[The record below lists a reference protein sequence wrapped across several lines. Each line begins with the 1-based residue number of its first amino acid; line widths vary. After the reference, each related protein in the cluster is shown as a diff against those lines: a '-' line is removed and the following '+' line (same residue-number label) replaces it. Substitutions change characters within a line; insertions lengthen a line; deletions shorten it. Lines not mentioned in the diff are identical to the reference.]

1 MKLPSASCLA
11 IALSLAFPAYG
22 QTNVN
27 AGEDL
32 VASYLS
38 KGQYDLNLLG
48 DVSWNTAFTYASGNT
63 NNLKIA
69 GNGNKITFGPS
80 TGIYFYFSRNNGSLA
95 INDAVVET
103 QTFAGVRDSLFWI
116 GAAGITTNFDFNG
129 TTFQNIG
136 PTNFNL
142 YASGNYGPIISQ
154 RVNSVTN
161 IDGGAKGVV
170 FKGNHGLAD
179 QSGTIGISSGTMNFF
194 NNVTFDSNW
203 GANYSGAMA
212 IYSDAAP
219 TVNFN
224 GTTLFNNN
232 HTGHYGGAID
242 MWGGNGTLVFN
253 GDTRFTNNYTYSIMG
268 VTQDF
273 PNHYTDRS
281 ASGGAIHMG
290 FIASGGTTGT
300 SITFNGD
307 AVFDGNFVND
317 LKTTAY
323 NNAQGGAIGL
333 NQSREAGTHNYNLF
347 MNGHST
353 FNNNYVYS
361 LNGSGY
367 GGAIFLNAQGGS
379 ANIVGEAEFT
389 NNSAKTLGG
398 AIYIRK
404 GSLNINANKGDIV
417 FRGNRQGAT
426 FASENRTLDT
436 GNSYTFYK
444 PVEDTGTPN
453 AIYWET
459 SNTFNLDG
467 TQGNAIRFYDPL
479 SLVAGG
485 TLTLNQNG
493 TGETAFYGDNGV
505 STAYDTD
512 INVNTTVNGG
522 TFTVADGVNYGRTTF
537 GTFDLKTGAT
547 LKGENS
553 GTLKVATLNL
563 NNGSDLDVEGGTLM
577 LDSASIALGNAAN
590 GVVNL
595 SGYGTMNSSSALKAA
610 YAGTSVNA
618 TIGLN
623 GSGNA
628 EELRLEAPISG
639 TAKLVKNGEGTLLLP
654 TVQGYTDGTVVN
666 AGTLVLTENGTLG
679 SGTATV
685 NANGTL
691 QIDSPAS
698 GNVSFSNALLG
709 SGLLKVG
716 LASGTNTFDF
726 ASSAGTAFAGTVE
739 LNDGTF
745 SLSGTNT
752 AALGNSTLRLNAG
765 SMTNVGAGT
774 QAVGNIELNGGL
786 LRFPNLPTGVIQ
798 TGVLDLGSGT
808 VQVNADTSAI
818 SAKPLLQQDDGNTN
832 QLLIGANTVEGAASN
847 LVLQDLLGSVSGTVQ
862 SNVEQG
868 GNTVAVAS
876 YAYGLTSVSD
886 SPGNNGLFTS
896 YRLTQLDLQDGQT
909 LSLSGD
915 ATTPAGAN
923 DMKAK
928 MTGSGNLAIDATDTI
943 ILANTNNDYSG
954 NTSVNTGTLQLGTD
968 HALGNTSLLTI
979 SSGAGTDING
989 KTQTVGAL
997 GGAGSLNVNSGN
1009 LTVSSGGSFSGIISG
1024 NAGALTLAGG
1034 NLILTG
1040 ANTFTGTTTQ
1050 TSGLLQIGNGGT
1062 SGTYAGDIAAGG
1074 TVAFNRSDSSAYGGV
1089 ISGNGNLVK
1098 SGAGTLTLTG
1108 NNTYGGGT
1116 QINAGT
1122 LAVGNGG
1129 TSGSIAGN
1137 VTNNGTLTFN
1147 RSDDIT
1153 FGSVIGGSGGL
1164 DKFGNGKLTLTA
1176 ENAYAGATVVNNG
1189 TLALQQEN
1197 AAGTGTMTLADAT
1210 TLQLGFSDGVFDNAL
1225 FGTAT
1230 STVSVLGN
1238 NITLGANNTVF
1249 SGTWN
1254 VAGSANISRQNNL
1267 GNGSVV
1273 LGGTLNLNAQAGNY
1287 AFNNALS
1294 GAGKLNVAMATASD
1308 VFSFGN
1314 AANNGFTGTLSL
1326 GNGSFGL
1333 SGANTQVLTNASL
1346 QLNAGNVTTVGDGEQ
1361 AIGNLNLNGGS
1372 LAWDGFTTPD
1382 ESPNGTISTGNLAL
1396 NSGQIRVDISSA
1408 GASNPPAAGG
1418 TNLLQQDDGNVMAQL
1433 IAAQHLS
1440 GNISNIQLA
1449 DLNGNALAQNQEVGI
1464 VENGDTVANASYNF
1478 GLSTGTGNDG
1488 VYLDYRLSR
1497 LDILSGKTLTLSGDA
1512 TTPDGANDMKA
1523 KITGSGNL
1531 AITATDRIVIANAG
1545 NDYSG
1550 NTTVNTGTLELGT
1563 DHALGNTSL
1572 LAIASGAV
1580 TDINGKTQT
1589 VGALG
1594 GLGSLSVSSGNL
1606 TVSNGGNFGGV
1617 IEGNTGTVTLAGG
1630 NLVLTGANT
1639 YTGTTTVSTGSF
1651 QVGNGGTT
1659 GSYAGDIANDGTVT
1673 FNRSDDVAYSGV
1685 ITGSGSLVKE
1695 GAGKLTLTGNSDY
1708 AGGTSIDA
1716 GILQIGS
1723 GGIAGSISGD
1733 IDNNAQLVFNRSD
1746 DIAYNGVIIGN
1757 GSLDKEGSGIL
1768 TLTGENAYSGGT
1780 NVNAGILSLEQE
1792 NAAGSGA
1799 VNLADTTGMKLGF
1812 SNGTFDNAVA
1822 GGPASTVFVSGSN
1835 VTLDADNSG
1844 FSGVWDVSGSAN
1856 ITSQNNP
1863 GNGSVSLAG
1872 DLNLNA
1878 QAGNFVFNNA
1888 LSGAGKL
1895 NVAMATANDVFS
1907 FGATANNGF
1916 TGTLSLGSS
1925 RFELSGANTQV
1936 LANASLQLNNGN
1948 VTTVGDG
1955 EQAIGNLNLNGGSLA
1970 WDGFTTPEENPNGTI
1985 STDNLALNGGQ
1996 IRVDISAGGE
2006 SNPPASG
2013 GSNLLQQDD
2022 GNVSSKLISAGH
2034 VTGDISN
2041 IQLADLNGNAL
2052 VEDQMVGVVENGDK
2066 VADASYNYGLTT
2078 GSGNDGVYL
2087 NYGLTQ
2093 LDILSGK
2100 TLTFSGDATTPDGAN
2115 DMKAK
2120 ITGSGNLAINATDR
2134 IILANTNNDYTG
2146 STTVKSGT
2154 LQLGTD
2160 HALGNTSLLDI
2171 AAGATTDMNG
2181 KTQTVGALGGAGSLN
2196 VNSGNLTVSN
2206 GGDFGGV
2213 IEGNAG
2219 TVDLTGGTLTLTG
2232 ENTFTGATTVASGSL
2247 QIGNGGTTG
2256 SYAGS
2261 IANEGSVIFNR
2272 SDDIAYGGVV
2282 NGNGNLVKDGNGTL
2296 TLTGVNAYTGGTEVN
2311 SGTLQI
2317 GDGGTGGIIIGD
2329 IANAGEVVFNRS
2341 DDIAFGGVI
2350 SGNGSMSKEGNG
2362 VLTLTADQTYTGT
2375 TSVNAGTL
2383 AVGNGAT
2390 SGRIAGDIANAGS
2403 VVFNRSDDL
2412 AYSGVISGTG
2422 QVEQA
2427 GNGTLTLTG
2436 NNTYDGGTQISDGTL
2451 RLTGAGTLGSGTVNI
2466 ASRGTLL
2473 VDSPNGN
2480 AYTLNNRLEGD
2491 GQLQVAMG
2499 SKTDTF
2505 DFASSAG
2512 SRFTGKMN
2520 FDTGSM
2526 TLGDANTAA
2535 LSQATLDL
2543 GENAT
2548 VTMDGDRT
2556 IGNLTFGGGQ
2566 LNTTLKNGTNVDV
2579 LTVGYLDVNANDSP
2593 AMPGTVNYRGGT
2605 LNPEPDRSGN
2615 LLLQGDVNANNSIA
2629 IVRADSVSSVGTQLE
2644 LLMDGVAPQ
2653 DKTAVTTDG
2662 FGNDDLRATY
2672 GYMAVITDRKADN
2685 MTGLFG
2691 GYVLKTLESKTNA
2704 ILDSTTAPNANFG
2717 AKLTGVGN
2725 FEFQA
2730 NGNSITLV
2738 NAANDYS
2745 GQTTAA
2751 SGTLNM
2757 GRNNVFGQTSA
2768 LNIRSSA
2775 TVNMNGH
2782 TQTVG
2787 ELNGEAGSM
2796 FNLGGGVLTVTAGG
2810 NSNGVLSGSGNL
2822 HLTGGTLVVANANDN
2837 LSAAVDIQSGATARL
2852 LTAKGLGSGDIG
2864 LAGNLQFS
2872 GAQGTLANRL
2882 NGAGTVTLSDGSN
2895 ISFSADN
2902 SAFSGSVD
2910 IGSGTTLSA
2919 SAGSQLGT
2927 ASLANNGNLVLHSD
2941 GDWTFTN
2948 AMSGSG
2954 KLVKEGNGIVRVGSD
2969 YAHSGGTEI
2978 TYGSLVMENASSALS
2993 GSGDVRIAEGA
3004 TLAGYGSIGG
3014 SVFNFGTLAVGN
3026 GMELSRSATTGTLT
3040 IAGGLTNSGAIH
3052 LGGADVG
3059 NVLRVQGNF
3068 AGGGTLML
3076 NTVLGDDTS
3085 ATDKL
3090 VVEGNTSGS
3099 TAVLVNNK
3107 GGLGA
3112 DTHNGIQI
3120 VQVDGAS
3127 DGNFYLGSRV
3137 VQGAYDYRLYKGSVD
3152 NPDDGDWYLRS
3163 TRNDPAPVIRPEIG
3177 AYLANRDAAQTM
3189 FRHTLHDRMGESA
3202 FSEGKVA
3209 SKNAPAFWSYVE
3221 AGYGTGRAAGQIDQR
3236 RWSNKVQ
3243 VGGDFYRSAEDVNNW
3258 RVGAMAGYGTLRSR
3272 SLTEGQAYRAD
3283 SDLMGYN
3290 AGLYATWFAD
3300 GKAGADGPYLDG
3312 WIQHGWFKNKVKG
3325 DQLAEQRYN
3334 SRAWSGSVEG
3344 GWTFN
3349 AYSGKDYRFY
3359 VQPQVQVIYTRYHGN
3374 DVTENN
3380 GTVIENGHKDGIST
3394 RLGARLFG
3402 NGTGAG
3408 SRWQPYAE
3416 LNWLHNQKAS
3426 TIRIGDDSFDSA
3438 LPKDVAE
3445 LKAGFEVV
3453 LNKNTNAWA
3462 QVRMQKG
3469 DDHYKSVGGLAG
3481 IRVSW

>member
-1 MKLPSASCLA
+1 MKLPSASCVV

-22 QTNVN
+22 QISVQS
-27 AGEDL
+27 GDDL
-32 VASYLS
+32 VSGYLS

-48 DVSWNTAFTYASGNT
+48 DVSWNTAFTYASTNT
-63 NNLKIA
+63 NNLKIN
-69 GNGNKITFGPS
+69 GNGHKITFGPA
-80 TGIYFYFSRNNGSLA
+80 TGVYFYFSRNNGSLA

-116 GAAGITTNFDFNG
+116 GSAGITTNFDFNG

-142 YASGNYGPIISQ
+142 YASGNYSPIISQ

-179 QSGTIGISSGTMNFF
+179 QSGTIGISSGTMNFL

-212 IYSDAAP
+212 IYPDAAP

-253 GDTRFTNNYTYSIMG
+253 GDTSFTNNYTYSIMG
-268 VTQDF
+268 ATQDF

-290 FIASGGTTGT
+290 FIASAGTTGT
-300 SITFNGD
+300 SVTFNGD
-307 AVFDGNFVND
+307 ATFDGNFVND

-379 ANIVGEAEFT
+379 ANIAGAAEFT

-404 GSLNINANKGDIV
+404 GSLNINANTGDIV
-417 FRGNRQGAT
+417 FRGNRQGST
-426 FASENRTLDT
+426 FVSENRTLDT

-444 PVEDTGTPN
+444 PVEGTGTPN

-459 SNTFNLDG
+459 SNTLNLDG

-493 TGETAFYGDNGV
+493 TGETAFYGDNGA

-522 TFTVADGVNYGRTTF
+522 TFTVADGVKYGRTTF
-537 GTFDLKTGAT
+537 GTFDLNSGAT

-563 NNGSDLDVEGGTLM
+563 NNGTSLDVEGGTLM
-577 LDSASIALGNAAN
+577 LDSAAIALGNAVN
-590 GVVNL
+590 GTVNL
-595 SGYGTMNSSSALKAA
+595 TGYGTLNSSSALKAA

-618 TIGLN
+618 TIGLDS
-623 GSGNA
+623 SGNA

-666 AGTLVLTENGTLG
+666 EGTLVLTENGTLG
-679 SGTATV
+679 SGSATV

-691 QIDSPAS
+691 EIDSPAS
-698 GNVSFSNALLG
+698 GNVSFGNALLG
-709 SGLLKVG
+709 TGLLKVG

-752 AALGNSTLRLNAG
+752 AVLGNSTLRLNAG
-765 SMTNVGAGT
+765 STTNVGAGT
-774 QAVGNIELNGGL
+774 QAVGNMELNGGL

-798 TGVLDLGSGT
+798 TGVLNLGSGT

-832 QLLIGANTVEGAASN
+832 QLLIGANTVQGSASN
-847 LVLQDLLGSVSGTVQ
+847 LVLQDLSGSVSGTVQ
-862 SNVEQG
+862 SNVQQD

-896 YRLTQLDLQDGQT
+896 YRLTQLDLQNNRT
-909 LSLSGD
+909 LTLSGD

-928 MTGSGNLAIDATDTI
+928 ITGSGNLAIDATGTI
-943 ILANTNNDYSG
+943 ILANANNDYSG

-979 SSGAGTDING
+979 ADGASTDING
-989 KTQTVGAL
+989 KTQTVDSL
-997 GGAGSLNVNSGN
+997 VGAGSLNVNGGN
-1009 LTVSSGGSFSGIISG
+1009 LTVSNGGYFSGVMSG

-1034 NLILTG
+1034 DLILSG

-1050 TSGLLQIGNGGT
+1050 TSGLLQIGSGGT
-1062 SGTYAGDIAAGG
+1062 SGSYAGNIVAGG
-1074 TVAFNRSDSSAYGGV
+1074 TVAFNRSDSSEYGGV
-1089 ISGNGNLVK
+1089 ISGDGNLVK
-1098 SGAGTLTLTG
+1098 SSTGTLTLTG

-1129 TSGSIAGN
+1129 TSGSIAGD
-1137 VTNNGTLTFN
+1137 VTNNGKLAFN
-1147 RSDDIT
+1147 RGDDIT
-1153 FGSVIGGSGGL
+1153 FGGVITGSGSL
-1164 DKFGNGKLTLTA
+1164 DKSGNGKLTLTA
-1176 ENAYAGATVVNNG
+1176 ENAYAGTTVVNNG
-1189 TLALQQEN
+1189 TLALLQEN
-1197 AAGTGTMTLADAT
+1197 AAGTGTISLADTT
-1210 TLQLGFSDGVFDNAL
+1210 TLQLGFNNGVFDNSI
-1225 FGTAT
+1225 FGFAG
-1230 STVSVLGN
+1230 STVSVLGS
-1238 NITLGANNTVF
+1238 NITLGVSNPVF

-1254 VAGSANISRQNNL
+1254 VTGSANISTPGNL
-1267 GNGSVV
+1267 GNGSVS
-1273 LGGTLNLNAQAGNY
+1273 LAGDLNLNAQAGNY

-1294 GAGKLNVAMATASD
+1294 GAGDLNVTMASGSD
-1308 VFSFGN
+1308 VFSFSN

-1326 GNGSFGL
+1326 G
-1333 SGANTQVLTNASL
+1333 SG
-1346 QLNAGNVTTVGDGEQ
+1346 
-1361 AIGNLNLNGGS
+1361 
-1372 LAWDGFTTPD
+1372 
-1382 ESPNGTISTGNLAL
+1382 
-1396 NSGQIRVDISSA
+1396 
-1408 GASNPPAAGG
+1408 
-1418 TNLLQQDDGNVMAQL
+1418 
-1433 IAAQHLS
+1433 
-1440 GNISNIQLA
+1440 
-1449 DLNGNALAQNQEVGI
+1449 
-1464 VENGDTVANASYNF
+1464 
-1478 GLSTGTGNDG
+1478 
-1488 VYLDYRLSR
+1488 
-1497 LDILSGKTLTLSGDA
+1497 
-1512 TTPDGANDMKA
+1512 
-1523 KITGSGNL
+1523 
-1531 AITATDRIVIANAG
+1531 
-1545 NDYSG
+1545 
-1550 NTTVNTGTLELGT
+1550 
-1563 DHALGNTSL
+1563 
-1572 LAIASGAV
+1572 
-1580 TDINGKTQT
+1580 
-1589 VGALG
+1589 
-1594 GLGSLSVSSGNL
+1594 
-1606 TVSNGGNFGGV
+1606 
-1617 IEGNTGTVTLAGG
+1617 
-1630 NLVLTGANT
+1630 
-1639 YTGTTTVSTGSF
+1639 
-1651 QVGNGGTT
+1651 
-1659 GSYAGDIANDGTVT
+1659 
-1673 FNRSDDVAYSGV
+1673 
-1685 ITGSGSLVKE
+1685 
-1695 GAGKLTLTGNSDY
+1695 
-1708 AGGTSIDA
+1708 
-1716 GILQIGS
+1716 
-1723 GGIAGSISGD
+1723 
-1733 IDNNAQLVFNRSD
+1733 
-1746 DIAYNGVIIGN
+1746 
-1757 GSLDKEGSGIL
+1757 
-1768 TLTGENAYSGGT
+1768 
-1780 NVNAGILSLEQE
+1780 
-1792 NAAGSGA
+1792 
-1799 VNLADTTGMKLGF
+1799 
-1812 SNGTFDNAVA
+1812 
-1822 GGPASTVFVSGSN
+1822 
-1835 VTLDADNSG
+1835 
-1844 FSGVWDVSGSAN
+1844 
-1856 ITSQNNP
+1856 
-1863 GNGSVSLAG
+1863 
-1872 DLNLNA
+1872 
-1878 QAGNFVFNNA
+1878 
-1888 LSGAGKL
+1888 
-1895 NVAMATANDVFS
+1895 
-1907 FGATANNGF
+1907 
-1916 TGTLSLGSS
+1916 
-1925 RFELSGANTQV
+1925 RFELSGANTPV

-1985 STDNLALNGGQ
+1985 STDNLALSGGQ
-1996 IRVDISAGGE
+1996 IRVDMSAAGE

-2041 IQLADLNGNAL
+2041 IQLSDLNGNAL
-2052 VEDQMVGVVENGDK
+2052 AANQVVGVVENNVK

-2093 LDILSGK
+2093 LDILANQ
-2100 TLTFSGDATTPDGAN
+2100 TLTLSGDETTPDGAS

-2120 ITGSGNLAINATDR
+2120 ITGSGNLAINATDK
-2134 IILANTNNDYTG
+2134 IILANTTNDYTG
-2146 STTVKSGT
+2146 STTVNSGT

-2213 IEGNAG
+2213 IAGDTG
-2219 TVDLTGGTLTLTG
+2219 TVDLKGGTLTLTG
-2232 ENTFTGATTVASGSL
+2232 ANTFTGTTTVTSGSL
-2247 QIGNGGTTG
+2247 QVGNGGTTG
-2256 SYAGS
+2256 SYAGN

-2282 NGNGNLVKDGNGTL
+2282 NGSGNLVKDGNGTL

-2311 SGTLQI
+2311 AGTLQI
-2317 GDGGTGGIIIGD
+2317 GDGGTNGIIIGD
-2329 IANAGEVVFNRS
+2329 IANAGGVVFNRS

-2383 AVGNGAT
+2383 AIGNGGT
-2390 SGRIAGDIANAGS
+2390 GGSITGDIANAGS
-2403 VVFNRSDDL
+2403 VVFNRSDNL
-2412 AYSGVISGTG
+2412 AYGGVISGTG

-2436 NNTYDGGTQISDGTL
+2436 NNTYDGGTQVSDGTL
-2451 RLTGAGTLGSGTVNI
+2451 RLTGAGTPGSGTVNI
-2466 ASRGTLL
+2466 ASQGTLL

-2480 AYTLNNRLEGD
+2480 AYTFNNRLEGD

-2499 SKTDTF
+2499 SETDTF
-2505 DFASSAG
+2505 DFASGAG

-2520 FDTGSM
+2520 FDKGSM

-2566 LNTTLKNGTNVDV
+2566 LNTTLKNGTNVNV
-2579 LTVGYLDVNANDSP
+2579 LTVGYLDVNADDSP
-2593 AMPGTVNYRGGT
+2593 AVPGTVNYVGGT

-2615 LLLQGDVNANNSIA
+2615 LLLQGDINANNSIA

-2653 DKTAVTTDG
+2653 DKTVVTTDG

-2672 GYMAVITDRKADN
+2672 GYMAVITDKKADN

-2691 GYVLKTLESKTNA
+2691 GYVLKTLESQTNA
-2704 ILDSTTAPNANFG
+2704 ILDSTTAPDANFG
-2717 AKLTGVGN
+2717 AKLTGAGN
-2725 FEFQA
+2725 FEFRA
-2730 NGNSITLV
+2730 NDNSITLV
-2738 NAANDYS
+2738 NAANDYG

-2757 GRNNVFGQTSA
+2757 GTNNVFGQTSA
-2768 LNIRSSA
+2768 LNIKNSA

-2787 ELNGEAGSM
+2787 ELNGEDGSTLD
-2796 FNLGGGVLTVTAGG
+2796 LGGGSLTVTAGG
-2810 NSNGVLSGSGNL
+2810 NSNGILSGAGNL
-2822 HLTGGTLVVANANDN
+2822 HLTGGTLVVANANEN
-2837 LSAAVDIQSGATARL
+2837 LSAAVDIQSGATAQL
-2852 LTAKGLGSGDIG
+2852 LSTKGLGSGDIS
-2864 LAGNLQFS
+2864 LAGQLQFS

-2882 NGAGTVTLSDGSN
+2882 NGAGAVTLADGSN
-2895 ISFSADN
+2895 MNFSADN

-2954 KLVKEGNGIVRVGSD
+2954 KLVKEGDGIIRVSSE

-2978 TYGSLVMENASSALS
+2978 THGSLVMDNPASALS

-3026 GMELSRSATTGTLT
+3026 GSELLRSATTGTLT

-3052 LGGADVG
+3052 LGGAAVG

-3068 AGGGTLML
+3068 TGGGTLML

-3099 TAVLVNNK
+3099 TAVIVNNK

-3137 VQGAYDYRLYKGSVD
+3137 VQGAYDYRLYKGSID

-3163 TRNDPAPVIRPEIG
+3163 TRNDPTPVIRPEIG

-3272 SLTEGQAYRAD
+3272 SLTDGQAYRAD
-3283 SDLMGYN
+3283 SDLTGYN

-3312 WIQHGWFKNKVKG
+3312 WIQHGWFRNKVKG
-3325 DQLAEQRYN
+3325 DELAEQRYN

-3349 AYSGKDYRFY
+3349 AWSTNDYRFY

-3374 DVTENN
+3374 DVIENN
-3380 GTVIENGHKDGIST
+3380 GTVIENSHEDGIST
-3394 RLGARLFG
+3394 RLGARFFG

-3416 LNWLHNQKAS
+3416 LNWLHNNKAS
-3426 TIRIGDDSFDSA
+3426 TIRIGDESFDSA
-3438 LPKDVAE
+3438 LPKNVAE

-3469 DDHYKSVGGLAG
+3469 EDNYKSVGGLAG
-3481 IRVSW
+3481 IKVSW